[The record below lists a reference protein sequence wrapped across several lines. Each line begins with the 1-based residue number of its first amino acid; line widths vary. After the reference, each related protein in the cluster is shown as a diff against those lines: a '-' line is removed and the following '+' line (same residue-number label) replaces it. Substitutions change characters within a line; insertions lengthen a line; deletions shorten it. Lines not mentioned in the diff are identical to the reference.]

1 MGRRRN
7 KGRSILLAAAGLA
20 AGFGLSSATMAASG
34 RLSPDAQES
43 PLPRHSS
50 GRVIIV
56 VSTDQQKLTVY
67 DDGVPVAETTVST
80 GVADHPT
87 PHGIFSII
95 AKEKFHRS
103 NLYSDA
109 PMPWMQRI
117 TWSGVAL
124 HEGRVTGRP
133 ASHGCIRMPP
143 RFATDLFRYTREGA
157 RVIIARDDVMPMPWG
172 GLAPFGAPSIV
183 TRIGQADVR
192 PAMPKTESPP
202 LPADVEIESRP
213 RISAS
218 RPAPGARD
226 IAAKAP
232 LSLLVSRKTGKLYV
246 RRAFAPVFE
255 LPIVI
260 DDPARPLGAHLF
272 VMQDSP
278 SRWLATTATAPVR
291 EASLIDDGPK
301 SRRARDAQ
309 QISLP
314 PSDAQDA
321 LSRIHFPPGTTALL
335 ASLLTP
341 GASLILSDDGAR
353 NRETWAGT
361 NFIALSE

>member
-1 MGRRRN
+1 MGCRRN
-7 KGRSILLAAAGLA
+7 KLRSVLLAAASLVAVGA
-20 AGFGLSSATMAASG
+20 ALPAAAASG
-34 RLSPDAQES
+34 RERAPVQE
-43 PLPRHSS
+43 PLLPRHSS
-50 GRVIIV
+50 GRVLIV

-133 ASHGCIRMPP
+133 ASHGCIRMPA
-143 RFATDLFRYTREGA
+143 RFAVDLFRYTREGA
-157 RVIIARDDVMPMPWG
+157 RVIIARDDVVPMPWG
-172 GLAPFGAPSIV
+172 GLAPFGGSPIV
-183 TRIGQADVR
+183 TRLGLTDPR
-192 PAMPKTESPP
+192 PAATKADAPP

-213 RISAS
+213 RVT
-218 RPAPGARD
+218 PATTSPGGRD

-246 RRAFAPVFE
+246 RRAFTPVFE
-255 LPIVI
+255 LPITI
-260 DDPARPLGAHLF
+260 DDPGRPLGEHLF
-272 VMQDSP
+272 VMQESR

-291 EASLIDDGPK
+291 EASLIDEGPK
-301 SRRARDAQ
+301 SRRAREARM
-309 QISLP
+309 ISLP

-321 LSRIHFPPGTTALL
+321 LSRIHFPPGATALIE
-335 ASLLTP
+335 SLLTP
-341 GASLILSDDGAR
+341 GASLIVSDDGAR